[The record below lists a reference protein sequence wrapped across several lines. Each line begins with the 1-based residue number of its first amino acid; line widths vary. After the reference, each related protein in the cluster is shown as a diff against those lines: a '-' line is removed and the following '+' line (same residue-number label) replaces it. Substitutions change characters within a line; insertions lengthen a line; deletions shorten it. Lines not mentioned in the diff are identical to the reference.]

1 MPAAQR
7 NGDANS
13 AGGVINS
20 VPQSNVKCNGELL
33 AVDGSKGTGH
43 GIGIHAA
50 GAWKTA
56 NGQWD
61 TANGSSTVNAG
72 GLPVNR
78 TGDNDDCLHA
88 RVGGSDNVNV
98 G

>member
-43 GIGIHAA
+43 GIGFHAA
-50 GAWKTA
+50 GAWK
-56 NGQWD
+56 

>member
-43 GIGIHAA
+43 GIS
-50 GAWKTA
+50 KE
-56 NGQWD
+56 
-61 TANGSSTVNAG
+61 
-72 GLPVNR
+72 
-78 TGDNDDCLHA
+78 
-88 RVGGSDNVNV
+88 DNVNV